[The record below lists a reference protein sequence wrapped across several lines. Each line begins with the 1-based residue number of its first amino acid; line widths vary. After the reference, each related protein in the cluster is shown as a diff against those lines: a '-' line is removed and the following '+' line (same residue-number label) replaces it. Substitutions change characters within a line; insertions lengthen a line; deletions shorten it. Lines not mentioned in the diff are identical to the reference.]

1 MVPIEDIGNIY
12 ELPNV
17 KLVNTILPQEAF
29 EELYPDRKVQFN
41 NNEIYTELNYEH
53 FLKAVA

>member
-1 MVPIEDIGNIY
+1 MVPVEDIGNIY

-17 KLVNTILPQEAF
+17 QLVNTILPQDAF
-29 EELYPDRKVQFN
+29 EELYPDRKVQFY